1 MNKLLKR
8 SQICS
13 GLVAGILLA
22 GILMSAG
29 AVKPALAQ
37 ACDKVG
43 GKLGG
48 AVVGGATGSMF
59 GKGKGKRAAMIGGA
73 LLGGAMGSRRDQQA
87 RARCLQEREAAKNR
101 DMRRQL
107 DYDRQRML
115 QQEQVRKEIDEQRPL
130 RGVEKGTSNTSAH

>member
-1 MNKLLKR
+1 MNGLLNR

-22 GILMSAG
+22 GILISAG

-48 AVVGGATGSMF
+48 AVVGGATGSLF
-59 GKGKGKRAAMIGGA
+59 GKGKGRKAAMIGGA
-73 LLGGAMGSRRDQQA
+73 HLGGAMGSRRDQQA
-87 RARCLQEREAAKNR
+87 RARCLREQEAANNR
-101 DMRRQL
+101 DMQRQL
-107 DYDRQRML
+107 DYDRQRLL
-115 QQEQVRKEIDEQRPL
+115 QEEQVRKEIEEQRL
-130 RGVEKGTSNTSAH
+130 YEEWKKQRIGSSN